1 MLLLFPTA
9 NGGRLAKTLAFG
21 FVQTRRAEAVVC
33 VFDEFSECG
42 PLLVF
47 ITRIITCGPSES
59 RSNNSPLHVVLGLTV
74 PAER

>member
-1 MLLLFPTA
+1 MV
-9 NGGRLAKTLAFG
+9 KTLAFG
-21 FVQTRRAEAVVC
+21 ARQMRRAEAVVC

-59 RSNNSPLHVVLGLTV
+59 RSNDSPLHVVLGLSI